1 MIKKILFAVA
11 IIGFLTSCNSQSAFK
26 YSESIVKKEQAL
38 TGDITTTEDKIEG
51 FLKDEKYD
59 SIVVAADRMEKL
71 VDKALTEI
79 KNEPAPD
86 VKEAGPFK
94 EASIKYFSFIK
105 SLYTGYK
112 DLGSAPTPEAREA
125 EMLKLQ
131 KLVGEKTA
139 IIGDMQRVQK
149 KFAEANDF
157 KLENQ

>member
-1 MIKKILFAVA
+1 MIKKIFFAAV
-11 IIGFLTSCNSQSAFK
+11 IISFFASCNSQSAFK

-51 FLKDEKYD
+51 FIKEDKYD
-59 SIVVAADRMEKL
+59 SVTAAADRMEKL
-71 VDKALTEI
+71 VDKTLTEI

-86 VKEAGPFK
+86 VKESGAFK

-112 DLGSAPTPEAREA
+112 EMGKAPTPEARNE
-125 EMLKLQ
+125 EIIKLQ
-131 KLVGEKTA
+131 KLVSQKTD
-139 IIGDMQRVQK
+139 IINEMQRVQK
-149 KFAEANDF
+149 KFAEANGF